1 MTARGRRRTVKV
13 RSAIG
18 FPAARPDNVIG
29 YFPVLRAETKAMTIK
44 VIASVKVAMVRLE
57 LVCAFRSESIECF
70 IEILLC
76 CLEIVF
82 SYNVRVKN
90 GSDVVAS

>member
-18 FPAARPDNVIG
+18 SPAARPDNVIG
-29 YFPVLRAETKAMTIK
+29 YFPVLRAETKAMTTK
-44 VIASVKVAMVRLE
+44 VIASVKIAMVRFE
-57 LVCAFRSESIECF
+57 LVCTFRSESIECF

>member
-1 MTARGRRRTVKV
+1 MKV
-13 RSAIG
+13 RTAIRSPSQRL
-18 FPAARPDNVIG
+18 FSEIG
-29 YFPVLRAETKAMTIK
+29 YFPVVRAETKAMTRN
-44 VIASVKVAMVRLE
+44 VIARVKITIVRLE
-57 LVCAFRSESIECF
+57 SVCAFRSESIECF

>member
-1 MTARGRRRTVKV
+1 M
-13 RSAIG
+13 
-18 FPAARPDNVIG
+18 IG
-29 YFPVLRAETKAMTIK
+29 YFPVLRAETKAMTTK
-44 VIASVKVAMVRLE
+44 VIASVKIAMVRFE
-57 LVCAFRSESIECF
+57 LVCTFRSESIECF